1 MSNNTEHD
9 RQEYLKKLG
18 LERPD
23 GVLPPDD
30 RKTSD
35 RRQSN
40 QGPTGGVERRV
51 GERRKNRSTIGRE
64 RYLDM
69 VLKERTLFAQQGFT
83 RTAEQLL
90 SASGA
95 GSENE
100 ATAGERESA
109 TGDQLRALLPVQTW
123 LPLSIH
129 LVHLDKGVLTVAPL
143 HELTERQI
151 QNLKNTANRSG
162 FKVNSVE
169 SQMWDRADLLK
180 TLHAVHDLSA
190 DRCEKTLSIWLSD
203 IDNGLLLNQFQRDL
217 MAEALQMR
225 ASDIHLV
232 QDNAPDAPN
241 WIKYRIDGDLVPIHL
256 LPADAMARLTTLLKR
271 DAGLNFGDRS
281 TPKDGRFGFIW
292 QGRSVDVRVAAG
304 PQAQDGEKLT
314 MRLLDRAGL
323 KSFEELFTR
332 YPDIAEH
339 MSRLLAP
346 EIKGGGGF
354 ILMSGPT
361 GSGKSTTLYACVL
374 EIDRRRRH
382 VLSIEDPIEYEM
394 RYATQWQVAQ
404 GAGAGREFAD
414 LIRAAMRH
422 DPDYIIIGEMRDI
435 ATVETA
441 LKAAE
446 SGHTVISTIHADT
459 AMQTLERLK
468 SFMPSERERSSTYTL
483 SQQIRCVLNQRLV
496 KTLCHSCA
504 VRTPAKD
511 ILSDEQRE
519 TLDLKPEDVV
529 RSHNANGCD
538 LCNRT
543 GILGRTLLLEALI
556 IGTPTGKRDP
566 IFHALMHNVNDIVHQ
581 EGVYYTSR
589 QQGLRWLVKDGLID
603 PKIALVMMDG

>member
-1 MSNNTEHD
+1 MTNQHD
-9 RQEYLKKLG
+9 REEYLKKLG
-18 LERPD
+18 LERGED
-23 GVLPPDD
+23 ALPPES
-30 RKTSD
+30 RKTPD
-35 RRQSN
+35 RRRGSSAP
-40 QGPTGGVERRV
+40 GTGLDRRT
-51 GERRKNRSTIGRE
+51 GDRRKSRSIIGRE

-69 VLKERTLFAQQGFT
+69 VLKERALFAQQGFA
-83 RTAEQLL
+83 RSAEQLL

-95 GSENE
+95 GTENE
-100 ATAGERESA
+100 VTAGERDSA
-109 TGDQLRALLPVQTW
+109 TGDQLRALLPLQTW

-129 LVHLDKGVLTVAPL
+129 LVSLDKGVLTVAPL
-143 HELTERQI
+143 HELTERQS
-151 QNLKNTANRSG
+151 QNLLNAAIRSG
-162 FKVNSVE
+162 FKVSSIE
-169 SQMWDRADLLK
+169 TQMWDRADLLK
-180 TLHAVHDLSA
+180 TLQAVHDLSA
-190 DRCEKTLSIWLSD
+190 DRCEKTLSVWLND
-203 IDNGLLLNQFQRDL
+203 LDNGLLLNQFQRDML
-217 MAEALQMR
+217 AEALQMR
-225 ASDIHLV
+225 VSDIHLV

-241 WIKYRIDGDLVPIHL
+241 WIKYRVDGDLVPIHL

-304 PQAQDGEKLT
+304 PQAQDGEKITL
-314 MRLLDRAGL
+314 RLLDRAGL
-323 KSFEELFTR
+323 KSFEELFAR
-332 YPDIAEH
+332 YPEVAEH

-382 VLSIEDPIEYEM
+382 VLTIEDPIEYEM

-422 DPDYIIIGEMRDI
+422 DPDYIVIGEMRDT

-459 AMQTLERLK
+459 AVQTLERLR
-468 SFMPSERERSSTYTL
+468 SFMPSARERSSTYTL
-483 SQQIRCVLNQRLV
+483 AQQIRCVLNQRLI
-496 KTLCHSCA
+496 KTLCHGCSLK
-504 VRTPAKD
+504 TQAKD
-511 ILSDEQRE
+511 VLTPEEMEILE
-519 TLDLKPEDVV
+519 LKPEDMI
-529 RSHNANGCD
+529 RSHNSNGCD

-543 GILGRTLLLEALI
+543 GVLGRTLLLEALMI
-556 IGTPTGKRDP
+556 ATPLAKRDP
-566 IFHALMHNVNDIVHQ
+566 VFHALMHNVGDVLHQ
-581 EGVYYTSR
+581 EGVSYISR
-589 QQGLRWLVKDGLID
+589 KHGLVWLVKDGLLD
-603 PKIALVMMDG
+603 SKIALVMMEA

>member
-1 MSNNTEHD
+1 MSDKVEHD
-9 RQEYLKKLG
+9 RTEYLKKLG
-18 LERPD
+18 LERAE
-23 GVLPPDD
+23 GALPPED
-30 RKTSD
+30 RKNSD
-35 RRQSN
+35 RRKLTSGN
-40 QGPTGGVERRV
+40 TGGFERRI
-51 GERRKNRSTIGRE
+51 GDRRKTRSIVGRE

-100 ATAGERESA
+100 VTAGERDSA

-143 HELTERQI
+143 HELTERQM
-151 QNLKNTANRSG
+151 QNLKNTAIRSG
-162 FKVNSVE
+162 FKVDRVE
-169 SQMWDRADLLK
+169 TQMWDRADLLK

-190 DRCEKTLSIWLSD
+190 DRCEKTLSTWLVD

-241 WIKYRIDGDLVPIHL
+241 WIKYRVDGDLIPIHL
-256 LPADAMARLTTLLKR
+256 LPADAMARLTTMMKR

-281 TPKDGRFGFIW
+281 TPKDGRFGFVW

-314 MRLLDRAGL
+314 LRLLDRAGL
-323 KSFEELFTR
+323 KSFEELFSR
-332 YPDIAEH
+332 YPEVADH

-346 EIKGGGGF
+346 EIKGGGGL

-422 DPDYIIIGEMRDI
+422 DPDYIIIGEMRDM

-459 AMQTLERLK
+459 AVQTLERLR

-483 SQQIRCVLNQRLV
+483 SQQIRCVLNQRLI
-496 KTLCHSCA
+496 KTLCHGCSIK
-504 VRTPAKD
+504 VPAK
-511 ILSDEQRE
+511 E
-519 TLDLKPEDVV
+519 TLSAAQMEILGLQPEDII
-529 RSHNANGCD
+529 RNHNANGCD

-543 GILGRTLLLEALI
+543 GVLGRTLLLEALMI
-556 IGTPTGKRDP
+556 ATPLSKRDP
-566 IFHALMHNVNDIVHQ
+566 IFHALMHNVNDIIGQ
-581 EGVYYTSR
+581 EGVSYTSR
-589 QQGLRWLVKDGLID
+589 RQGVGWLVKDGLID
-603 PKIALVMMDG
+603 AKIALVMMDG